1 MARRCGVRVPPGT
14 SKTSKAIYDFAREIL
29 GGHVAIRARG
39 AMRRS
44 VGIETK
50 GGKFTKLIERGSAL
64 PATCSFI
71 LTTADVNQTSI
82 QIKVF
87 RGDHD
92 QAARNTSLGAYE
104 LAGIPPGRPGSPR
117 SRSPSPWI
125 RPRISWFRPKTSARA
140 GSCKCTVSE
149 RQSVTRASASP
160 PSRLARPVRAPDG
173 RLIIAGW
180 VAWRRLE
187 GERCG

>member
-1 MARRCGVRVPPGT
+1 M
-14 SKTSKAIYDFAREIL
+14 
-29 GGHVAIRARG
+29 AIRARG

-104 LAGIPPGRPGSPR
+104 LAGIPPGPPGKPQIEITFSVDR
-117 SRSPSPWI
+117 AEDLVVSAKDLGTGWELQVH
-125 RPRISWFRPKTSARA
+125 RI
-140 GSCKCTVSE
+140 
-149 RQSVTRASASP
+149 
-160 PSRLARPVRAPDG
+160 
-173 RLIIAGW
+173 
-180 VAWRRLE
+180 
-187 GERCG
+187 